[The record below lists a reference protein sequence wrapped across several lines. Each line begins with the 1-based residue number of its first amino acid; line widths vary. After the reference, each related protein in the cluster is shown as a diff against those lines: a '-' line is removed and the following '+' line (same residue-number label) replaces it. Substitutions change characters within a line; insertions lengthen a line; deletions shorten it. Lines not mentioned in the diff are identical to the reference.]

1 MKRNPLIIFALATAL
16 LTINVGSAQPKP
28 TTSATLASVPSPS
41 ITEPQVKKLIQ
52 EEIEKGGAIRERVQ
66 ADVNQTFGW
75 TIGLLQALTGVLA
88 ALPIFSAILLWC
100 LRTGIKKQLVD
111 EIRKE
116 VKDEVAQQIQIRI
129 KEELQVKFDTL
140 QKEVDATGQKIQ
152 KLYDDFEREVQRR
165 LADLPES
172 ILNGEPTEI
181 LPRQQQALSEI
192 EILRSLLP
200 DLQLSAEGY
209 FKLGNALYNEGRFEE
224 AIANYDKAL
233 ELNPDYYQAWYNHGY
248 ILDEVGRQEE
258 AIASYDKSIES
269 KPDFQEAWHNRGL
282 LLDNLGHHEE
292 ALKSH
297 DMALKLKP
305 DDYETFYNRGIS
317 LHKLERYEQEI
328 ASYDKAIELKP
339 DYANA
344 WFNKACVYGFKGD
357 ADQTI
362 ENLAKAIELDPKN
375 RENAKNESDFDLVRN
390 DERFK
395 QLLEE

>member
-1 MKRNPLIIFALATAL
+1 MTLEHSVTKNPVGEAKLNAALEAL
-16 LTINVGSAQPKP
+16 EAARELQRMRRTHGVNRIELLVDDVDGDWLEKWGEDEILDSEDFQ
-28 TTSATLASVPSPS
+28 
-41 ITEPQVKKLIQ
+41 EKLDFFVAIARREEFQKDIQKIEEKIAETNREIQ
-52 EEIEKGGAIRERVQ
+52 EFRAKFTQEIQRAYQ
-66 ADVNQTFGW
+66 D
-75 TIGLLQALTGVLA
+75 
-88 ALPIFSAILLWC
+88 LP
-100 LRTGIKKQLVD
+100 T
-111 EIRKE
+111 EIPRKSS
-116 VKDEVAQQIQIRI
+116 
-129 KEELQVKFDTL
+129 
-140 QKEVDATGQKIQ
+140 
-152 KLYDDFEREVQRR
+152 
-165 LADLPES
+165 ADLPER
-172 ILNGEPTEI
+172 P
-181 LPRQQQALSEI
+181 AFLSENI
-192 EILRSLLP
+192 EKIIT
-200 DLQLSAEGY
+200 LSELVDFQPTAEDF
-209 FKLGNALYNEGRFEE
+209 FKLGNAYFFEGRYEV